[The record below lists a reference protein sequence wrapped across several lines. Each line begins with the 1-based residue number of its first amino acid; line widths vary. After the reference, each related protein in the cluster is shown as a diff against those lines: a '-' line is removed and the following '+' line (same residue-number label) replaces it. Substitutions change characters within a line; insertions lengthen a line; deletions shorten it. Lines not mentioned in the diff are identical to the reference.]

1 MGIQGYVDGKKKQMF
16 QFGGKTTTKEILETI
31 GREAIDRMK
40 NGMSS
45 EDAKAYCKDRVS
57 KL

>member
-1 MGIQGYVDGKKKQMF
+1 MDGKKKQIF
-16 QFGGKTTTKEILETI
+16 QLSGKTATKEVLETI

-40 NGMSS
+40 NGMSAS
-45 EDAKAYCKDRVS
+45 DAKAYCQDRVS